1 MLDFSNSREEE
12 LKWAVANKKGVQ
24 AFIKRD
30 DLIHPVVS
38 GNKWRKLHLIFE
50 QAIKDKKTEI
60 ITFGGAYSNH
70 LLATACAGSIYGIK
84 TTGIVRGEEIKNL
97 NPQLSLCQRYG
108 MNLTF
113 VSRTE
118 YKDKKSLSE
127 KYTSK
132 NNLVID
138 EGGRHPLAIE
148 GVKTIIQELQRQYD
162 YLVLPV
168 GTGTTLEGIAEEI
181 KDTNL
186 ATKII
191 AYSALKENQEDKSR
205 LNNLLDIIDWK
216 DDTEFGGYGKFNLEL
231 IQFMND
237 FTKETGILIDPIYQ
251 GKMYFGLAN
260 LIEGNHFKPGSKILC
275 IQTGGNLGFYTKKV
289 AKLIS

>member
-24 AFIKRD
+24 TFIKRD

-70 LLATACAGSIYGIK
+70 LLATACAGNMYGIK
-84 TTGIVRGEEIKNL
+84 TRGVVRGEEIKTLNL
-97 NPQLSLCQRYG
+97 QLSLCKRYG

-127 KYTSK
+127 KFTSK

-148 GVKTIIQELQRQYD
+148 GVRTIIQELQRQYD
-162 YLVLPV
+162 YLILPV

-186 ATKII
+186 ATGII
-191 AYSALKENQEDKSR
+191 AFSALKENQEDKSR
-205 LNNLLDIIDWK
+205 LNHLLDIIDWK
-216 DDTEFGGYGKFNLEL
+216 DETEFGGYGKFNLEL

-237 FTKETGILIDPIYQ
+237 FTKQTGVLIDPIYQ
-251 GKMYFGLAN
+251 GKMYFGLAK
-260 LIEGNHFKPGSKILC
+260 LIEGNHFNPGSKILC
-275 IQTGGNLGFYTKKV
+275 IQTGGNLGLYTKKV

>member
-1 MLDFSNSREEE
+1 
-12 LKWAVANKKGVQ
+12 
-24 AFIKRD
+24 
-30 DLIHPVVS
+30 
-38 GNKWRKLHLIFE
+38 
-50 QAIKDKKTEI
+50 
-60 ITFGGAYSNH
+60 
-70 LLATACAGSIYGIK
+70 
-84 TTGIVRGEEIKNL
+84 
-97 NPQLSLCQRYG
+97 

-127 KYTSK
+127 KFTSK

-148 GVKTIIQELQRQYD
+148 GVRTIIQELQRQYD
-162 YLVLPV
+162 YLILPV

-186 ATKII
+186 ATRII
-191 AYSALKENQEDKSR
+191 AFSALKENQEDKSR
-205 LNNLLDIIDWK
+205 LNHLLDIIDWK
-216 DDTEFGGYGKFNLEL
+216 DETEFGGYGKFNLEL

-237 FTKETGILIDPIYQ
+237 FTKQTGVLIDPIYQ
-251 GKMYFGLAN
+251 GKMYFGLAK
-260 LIEGNHFKPGSKILC
+260 LIEGNHFNPGSKILC
-275 IQTGGNLGFYTKKV
+275 IQTGGNLGLYTKKA